1 MRKIAIVVT
10 LFFLFFAV
18 CGCGAKKATDEKTL
32 VARVNNYEMTTGD
45 FMTELELMTGNKNL
59 FNDPERMKE
68 DLLEEMINRQLLLQ
82 EAQRQNFDK
91 DRAFMKEIERY
102 WEQALLK
109 LLYKKKIKELLAS
122 IKVDDS
128 EVMSE
133 YNRLIDEKDIDMMK
147 KPIGEAAAELKEEI
161 RGRKLNQSIN
171 AWFEELKKGAAIKRY
186 KENLKNIEVR

>member
-1 MRKIAIVVT
+1 MRKIAIAAT

-18 CGCGAKKATDEKTL
+18 YGCGAKKATDEKTL

-68 DLLEEMINRQLLLQ
+68 ELLEEMINRQLLLQ

-161 RGRKLNQSIN
+161 RGRKLNQAIN
-171 AWFEELKKGAAIKRY
+171 AWFEELKKGSAIKRY